1 MINLSQRQIN
11 LIVSIYIGIVL
22 NAVTLYR
29 HATNA
34 GINEILIVIFSS
46 LAIFTLT
53 YGICSF
59 FSFFG
64 KTLYKFLLI
73 FLILASSTASY
84 YMIFFNVVIGYGVIV
99 STLTW
104 DIDLSKES
112 IGWYCLLWIFIS
124 GILPSFLLTRVTVT
138 KTLYDWRWINN
149 WIFIYSCRFFII
161 GLLTLAISLKLAIY
175 LIERDEIKYNRYAA
189 SPGGIIAHS
198 YLPTNWISGLSL
210 YIHQRIHEHNT
221 DHLLFN
227 PAKHFTY
234 HSNSSMKDLYLVF
247 VIGETTRWD
256 HMGLLGY
263 HRNTTPKVAQEKNLV
278 ALKGESCDTATKLSM
293 RCMFVREGAAE
304 NNDQRTVKERNLFA
318 VLRTLGFSS
327 ELYAM
332 QSEAW
337 FYSSIDAQ
345 KYEIREVIAAPYI
358 QQNKPVNDLILVD
371 QLEQSLAQNQQG
383 KHLVILHTKGSHFLY
398 SQRYTSEFSVFKP
411 ECLSIDDACSREQ
424 LINSFDNSVLFVDHL
439 LTKIFDQL
447 RGKNALVFYVS
458 DHGESI
464 DENIHF
470 HATPKEMAPPEQF
483 RVPFIIWASDKFLS
497 HPENAVAF
505 NQLKQKQ
512 ASGKVAKH
520 TEIFDSVL
528 GCMGFSSPNGGINNQ
543 HNWCH

>member
-1 MINLSQRQIN
+1 MAF
-11 LIVSIYIGIVL
+11 VL
-22 NAVTLYR
+22 FAV
-29 HATNA
+29 
-34 GINEILIVIFSS
+34 FSEK
-46 LAIFTLT
+46 F
-53 YGICSF
+53 
-59 FSFFG
+59 
-64 KTLYKFLLI
+64 YKLLLI
-73 FLILASSTASY
+73 FLILASAIASY

-112 IGWYCLLWIFIS
+112 IGWYCLLWVFIS
-124 GILPSFLLTRVTVT
+124 GLIPSFLLTQLKIT
-138 KTLYDWRWINN
+138 KSFYDWRWINSR
-149 WIFIYSCRFFII
+149 IFFYSFRFLII
-161 GLLTLAISLKLAIY
+161 GLLTLTISLKLAVY
-175 LIERDEIKYNRYAA
+175 LIERDEIKYNQYAA

-198 YLPTNWISGLSL
+198 YLPTNWIAGLGS

-221 DHLLFN
+221 AHLLFN

-234 HSNSSMKDLYLVF
+234 QANTTMNDLYLVF

-256 HMGLLGY
+256 HMGLLSY
-263 HRNTTPKVAQEKNLV
+263 YRNTTPQLAREKNLV
-278 ALKGESCDTATKLSM
+278 ALKGESCDTATKLSL

-304 NNDQRTVKERNLFA
+304 ENHQRTVKERNLFA

-332 QSEAW
+332 QSEVW
-337 FYSSIDAQ
+337 FYSGIDAQ

-358 QQNKPVNDLILVD
+358 QQKKPVNDLILVD
-371 QLEQSLAQNQQG
+371 QLQQSLVKNPQG

-398 SQRYTSEFSVFKP
+398 SQRHTPEFALFKP
-411 ECLSIDDACSREQ
+411 ECLGIDDACSREQ
-424 LINSFDNSVLFVDHL
+424 LINSFDNSVLFVDHV
-439 LTKIFDQL
+439 LTRIFDQL
-447 RGKNALVFYVS
+447 RDKNALVFYVS

-464 DENIHF
+464 DENNHF

-497 HPENAVAF
+497 NPQNMAAF

-520 TEIFDSVL
+520 TEIFDSVM
-528 GCMGFSSPNGGINNQ
+528 GCMGFSSPDGGINNQ
-543 HNWCH
+543 HNWCY